1 MARGPGGHHPTV
13 TKPGLALLTAAV
25 TTVVMLLVVGV
36 LWGAFKIVD
45 GLGRTELHEECRTD
59 PTLSGLQGYCVV
71 VSRHPATPA
80 HSERTYLEITQ
91 VWDGA
96 EVDVRFRAQ
105 YPFHVGDAGTEL
117 DVDWSRPDERIVV
130 ADPETGSAISY
141 TFDQYGS
148 IR

>member
-1 MARGPGGHHPTV
+1 MRDTGHRPTV
-13 TKPGLALLTAAV
+13 TKPGVAVLTAV
-25 TTVVMLLVVGV
+25 LTTVVLLGLVGA
-36 LWGAFKIVD
+36 LWGGLKIAD
-45 GLGRTELHEECRTD
+45 GLGRAELHEECDTD
-59 PTLSGLQGYCVV
+59 PTRSGLQGYCVV
-71 VSRHPATPA
+71 VSRYPATPA

-96 EVDVRFRAQ
+96 EADVRFRAQ
-105 YPFHVGDAGTEL
+105 YPFHVGDAGTDL

-130 ADPETGSAISY
+130 ADPDTGSTISY